1 MLRLLRP
8 RALPDAGDM
17 HGAAQALQRVHG
29 PGGGQLQL
37 SHVGHH
43 SPGAL
48 AGQWEESRTSPE
60 SRLRFVSIAYAAN
73 AGLHTVLY

>member
-1 MLRLLRP
+1 MLRLLSP
-8 RALPDAGDM
+8 RALPDAGNV

-29 PGGGQLQL
+29 TGGGELQL

-48 AGQWEESRTSPE
+48 TGQWEES
-60 SRLRFVSIAYAAN
+60 V
-73 AGLHTVLY
+73 

>member
-1 MLRLLRP
+1 MLRFLSA
-8 RALPDAGDM
+8 RALPDAGDV

-48 AGQWEESRTSPE
+48 TGEWEESHTSE
-60 SRLRFVSIAYAAN
+60 DLDEALSI
-73 AGLHTVLY
+73 LHVQIQQYSV